1 MSRAK
6 RYRLLVFDWDGTLI
20 DSTSAIAECIRAAA
34 RDLALPVPSFEQA
47 SHVIGLGLRDSLR
60 LAVPALAPERTAAF
74 VEAYRRHFLAAEAG
88 MPLFP
93 GVREL
98 LEELRGSGYAL
109 AVATGKSR
117 LGLDRALAASGLGPL
132 FSASRCADETRPKPD
147 PAMLHELMA
156 LLEVDARQA
165 LMVGDTSHDL
175 GMAQGAGVDAIAVTY
190 GAHPGEALRAL
201 GPRGCVDSVEALGA
215 WIGQNG

>member
-1 MSRAK
+1 MTRTS
-6 RYRLLVFDWDGTLI
+6 RYRLVVFDWDGTLI
-20 DSTSAIAECIRAAA
+20 DSTTAIAECIRAAA

-60 LAVPALAPERTAAF
+60 LAVPALAPARTAAF
-74 VEAYRRHFLAAEAG
+74 VEAYRRHFLAAEAR
-88 MPLFP
+88 MPLFA
-93 GVREL
+93 GIREL
-98 LEELRGSGYAL
+98 LEGLRSRGYAL

-117 LGLDRALAASGLGPL
+117 LGLDRALAANGLGPL
-132 FSASRCADETRPKPD
+132 FAASRCADETQPKPD

-156 LLEVDARQA
+156 LLEVEPRDA

-175 GMAQGAGVDAIAVTY
+175 GMAQGAGVDALAVTY
-190 GAHPGEALRAL
+190 GAHPGDALRAL